1 MNKFY
6 ESNKTWNILNRFER
20 YRVLVL
26 YAFGLGIGF
35 SGVALECDDY
45 IDAKALQMLLLN
57 TQTGT
62 HLK

>member
-26 YAFGLGIGF
+26 YAFGFGDRF
-35 SGVALECDDY
+35 QWC
-45 IDAKALQMLLLN
+45 
-57 TQTGT
+57 GT
-62 HLK
+62 